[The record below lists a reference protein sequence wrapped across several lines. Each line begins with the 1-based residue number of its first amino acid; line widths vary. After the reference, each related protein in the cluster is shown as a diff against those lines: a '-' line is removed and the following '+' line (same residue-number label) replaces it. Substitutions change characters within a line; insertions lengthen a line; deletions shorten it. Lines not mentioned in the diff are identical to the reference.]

1 MATAVRAIAV
11 AAVVFFCL
19 SLEVS
24 AGVARKT
31 IDYDALERAWEDGD
45 AAPELLSEG
54 DEQFRHLSEGTYG
67 LKHMCQLH
75 DQDPRD

>member
-1 MATAVRAIAV
+1 MTAAVRAIAV

-19 SLEVS
+19 LLEVS
-24 AGVARKT
+24 AGVARKE

-54 DEQFRHLSEGTYG
+54 DEQFRHLSEGTYD
-67 LKHMCQLH
+67 LQHMRQLH
-75 DQDPRD
+75 SQGPRD